1 MKLKASLNKFLT
13 NKWVLKIVSLI
24 ALICLVSYVIMG
36 NFNALMY
43 FIIFAVLIRF
53 FSKNMIIV
61 LGVPIILV
69 SLLTYKRVISEGLE
83 NNKDTKKPEQKNNS
97 TEKKNKDEGMENLE
111 YGEFNNKNNKNNK
124 KTQKNNSQDPKTSQ
138 GLSKTPIIT
147 PEEDT
152 TTTTSAV
159 ASTDAVANSGESF
172 EVGRGKRRQGAQIDY
187 ASTVEDAYDELN
199 KILGSDGVKRLT
211 DDTQRLMKQQMQLA
225 ESMKSM
231 GPLIQG
237 MGPMLESAKSMLSGL
252 GNNKEDF
259 ASILK
264 LTDKLKGTQG

>member
-1 MKLKASLNKFLT
+1 MKFKASLNRFLT

-24 ALICLVSYVIMG
+24 ALICVVSYVIMG
-36 NFNALMY
+36 NFNALIY
-43 FIIFAVLIRF
+43 FIVFAVLIRF

-83 NNKDTKKPEQKNNS
+83 NNKDTKKPEQKNKS
-97 TEKKNKDEGMENLE
+97 TGKKNKGEGMENLE
-111 YGEFNNKNNKNNK
+111 YGEFNNNKNNK
-124 KTQKNNSQDPKTSQ
+124 KPQKNNSQDPKTSQ
-138 GLSKTPIIT
+138 GLSKTPIVT
-147 PEEDT
+147 PEEDS

-237 MGPMLESAKSMLSGL
+237 MRPMLESAKSMLSGL
-252 GNNKEDF
+252 GNNKDDF

-264 LTDKLKGTQG
+264 LTDKLKETQG